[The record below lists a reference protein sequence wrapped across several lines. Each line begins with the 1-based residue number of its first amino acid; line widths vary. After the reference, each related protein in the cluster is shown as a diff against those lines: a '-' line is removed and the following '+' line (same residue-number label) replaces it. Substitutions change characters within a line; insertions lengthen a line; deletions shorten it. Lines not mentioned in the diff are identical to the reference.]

1 MAKNAKYA
9 WDFQTIFISGSKSW
23 TEGRLLGRPQE
34 FWAVHDDHGGSE
46 EADMYVIFPAVDVI
60 DESYLALVA
69 QENENPPSTGLR
81 PSPRNTPA
89 SPFPAPPTFHDT
101 RPEQERAELEIAR
114 QNAAATADSQ
124 VPNIV
129 IPKLTQLQPATD
141 RKDLP
146 DSLYTPLSD
155 PALPDLVPADLSVAT
170 PPDLRHKK
178 LPKVNAVIPMAS
190 SNAGQY
196 DSANANGGAG
206 AAAGQRRPAVPIRDL
221 IHPSLNEPLKS
232 QQQVTFRLIKAG
244 KKIQF
249 EFSRFFS

>member
-1 MAKNAKYA
+1 
-9 WDFQTIFISGSKSW
+9 
-23 TEGRLLGRPQE
+23 
-34 FWAVHDDHGGSE
+34 
-46 EADMYVIFPAVDVI
+46 MYVIFPAVDVI

-69 QENENPPSTGLR
+69 QENEIPPSTGLR

-89 SPFPAPPTFHDT
+89 SPLPAPPTFHDT

-114 QNAAATADSQ
+114 QNAAADSH
-124 VPNIV
+124 VPV
-129 IPKLTQLQPATD
+129 IPRLTQLQPATD
-141 RKDLP
+141 RKDIP

-155 PALPDLVPADLSVAT
+155 PALPDLVPAELSVNS

-196 DSANANGGAG
+196 DSPSSNGGATG
-206 AAAGQRRPAVPIRDL
+206 ARRPAVPIRDL

-244 KKIQF
+244 KPPKPF
-249 EFSRFFS
+249 NS